1 MPLTS
6 RPGSRLTS
14 PPGNRC
20 PTPTVTG
27 GPASGVINMTSLRA
41 CSSSSLLRS
50 KLRSDSFMN
59 TGASVTCNTR
69 GLSLPD
75 LELFLTLSF
84 RIWNKCQAVIY
95 LNFGP
100 VVRPRPSW
108 WASSCQGMVG
118 IYCCH
123 RGDRNTEGLWPA
135 ACPRGRHSWSG
146 PVPCLTASR
155 LRSPRPPPGSPLPPP
170 AALGHLAWEIQLGQ
184 QQLSARRAL
193 ACNDARWP
201 AAGGLLCPTRA
212 WWWALP
218 PASLWSSSSCSP
230 SVWPPPHSGWC
241 WLIQNLL
248 WREFKTT
255 L

>member
-27 GPASGVINMTSLRA
+27 GPASGAIIMTSLRA

-84 RIWNKCQAVIY
+84 RIWNKCDLSELRPCGETSSIVMSFKLSGNGRNILLSSRRPKYWRPLTSCLPPWETFLKWTSPVSDSLQAAVSQTTP
-95 LNFGP
+95 GVSTP
-100 VVRPRPSW
+100 SASSTRPSRVRDPIGT
-108 WASSCQGMVG
+108 ATALCQ
-118 IYCCH
+118 
-123 RGDRNTEGLWPA
+123 E
-135 ACPRGRHSWSG
+135 S
-146 PVPCLTASR
+146 SR
-155 LRSPRPPPGSPLPPP
+155 LQWCEMTSSWRSPVSYPGMMMGTPTGVTVIIVIVLPVCVASTSFWLVLIDPK
-170 AALGHLAWEIQLGQ
+170 LAVK
-184 QQLSARRAL
+184 R
-193 ACNDARWP
+193 
-201 AAGGLLCPTRA
+201 
-212 WWWALP
+212 
-218 PASLWSSSSCSP
+218 
-230 SVWPPPHSGWC
+230 V
-241 WLIQNLL
+241 
-248 WREFKTT
+248 
-255 L
+255 